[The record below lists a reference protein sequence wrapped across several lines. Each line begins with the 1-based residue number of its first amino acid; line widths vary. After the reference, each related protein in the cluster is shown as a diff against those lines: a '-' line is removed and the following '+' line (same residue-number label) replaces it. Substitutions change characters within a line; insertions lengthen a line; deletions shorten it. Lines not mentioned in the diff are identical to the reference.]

1 MVAWICDSID
11 KAAWIRHGVM
21 SVAYRE
27 PAEPDG
33 RDVAWL
39 PGIRPGSYQSANAP
53 HRLSSK
59 AN

>member
-33 RDVAWL
+33 RMWHGCLGFVLAVIRAPML
-39 PGIRPGSYQSANAP
+39 PID
-53 HRLSSK
+53 
-59 AN
+59 